1 MERFKQPREKKVR
14 VNISIDESVY
24 MEYGLYI
31 DNLSAFLNKTLKN
44 YIKNAKEQ
52 QNNNNESDS
61 TRYVKKDRTI
71 VGAIIEQIM
80 RDRNINYLEAYNVYL
95 KEKEKANPRNEDLPF

>member
-24 MEYGLYI
+24 IEYGLYI

-44 YIKNAKEQ
+44 YIKNAKELR
-52 QNNNNESDS
+52 NNNNESDS
-61 TRYVKKDRTI
+61 TRYVKKEKSREISQDLLD
-71 VGAIIEQIM
+71 A
-80 RDRNINYLEAYNVYL
+80 LNVQWV
-95 KEKEKANPRNEDLPF
+95 K

>member
-24 MEYGLYI
+24 IEYGLYI

-52 QNNNNESDS
+52 RNNNNESDS
-61 TRYVKKDRTI
+61 TRYV
-71 VGAIIEQIM
+71 
-80 RDRNINYLEAYNVYL
+80 NYAK
-95 KEKEKANPRNEDLPF
+95 KEKSREISQDLLDALNAQWVK

>member
-24 MEYGLYI
+24 IEYGLYI
-31 DNLSAFLNKTLKN
+31 ENLSAFLNKTLKN

-52 QNNNNESDS
+52 RDKDNETDN
-61 TRYVKKDRTI
+61 TRYV
-71 VGAIIEQIM
+71 
-80 RDRNINYLEAYNVYL
+80 NYVK
-95 KEKEKANPRNEDLPF
+95 KEKSREISQDLLDALNAQWVK